1 MIFDILGALFSLV
14 STYFFIRLNN
24 KAWIVGLIATCV
36 NGGLYWYKAIYAD
49 MGLELFYF
57 FMMIYG
63 WYKWQATGNNK
74 YKQPTMLKHLS
85 LRHWLILASVFIS
98 TFTLIYLFL
107 SFYTHSS
114 VPKLDALTTTLSLIA
129 QWLMCHKIIMTW
141 IFWFITDA
149 FYVGLYLT
157 KELPF
162 HALLMLV
169 YTGMAVTGYI
179 VWARVEKVK
188 TPIYS

>member
-1 MIFDILGALFSLV
+1 MLFDILGALFSLV

-74 YKQPTMLKHLS
+74 YKQPNC
-85 LRHWLILASVFIS
+85 
-98 TFTLIYLFL
+98 Y
-107 SFYTHSS
+107 
-114 VPKLDALTTTLSLIA
+114 
-129 QWLMCHKIIMTW
+129 Q
-141 IFWFITDA
+141 
-149 FYVGLYLT
+149 
-157 KELPF
+157 
-162 HALLMLV
+162 ALL
-169 YTGMAVTGYI
+169 
-179 VWARVEKVK
+179 
-188 TPIYS
+188 SN